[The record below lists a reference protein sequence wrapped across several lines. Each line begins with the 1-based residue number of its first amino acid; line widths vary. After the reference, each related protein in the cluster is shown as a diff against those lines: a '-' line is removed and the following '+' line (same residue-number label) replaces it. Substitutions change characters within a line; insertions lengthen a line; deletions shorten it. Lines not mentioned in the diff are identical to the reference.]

1 MRIGK
6 IFILL
11 FTFISVSI
19 HIDMNANTPKTPDFA
34 YPKTVSTESLRQLSA
49 ALKTDDGPK
58 VVRALMDY
66 YLARTAIDSG
76 NAGNALAKI
85 DSIATAS
92 SDDILKSMLFTLEA
106 DIYSALYMN
115 QRWKY
120 DSRETPT
127 TPLPDD
133 FNEWN
138 GLQVRSRI
146 SALLDKALN
155 FTPALKTV
163 PIGKYSSVIDLSA
176 GGGNSVSSITVVRKT
191 EIYYPTL

>member
-1 MRIGK
+1 
-6 IFILL
+6 
-11 FTFISVSI
+11 
-19 HIDMNANTPKTPDFA
+19 
-34 YPKTVSTESLRQLSA
+34 
-49 ALKTDDGPK
+49 
-58 VVRALMDY
+58 MDY

-120 DSRETPT
+120 DSRETPA

-138 GLQVRSRI
+138 GIQFRSRI

-176 GGGNSVSSITVVRKT
+176 GGEK
-191 EIYYPTL
+191 